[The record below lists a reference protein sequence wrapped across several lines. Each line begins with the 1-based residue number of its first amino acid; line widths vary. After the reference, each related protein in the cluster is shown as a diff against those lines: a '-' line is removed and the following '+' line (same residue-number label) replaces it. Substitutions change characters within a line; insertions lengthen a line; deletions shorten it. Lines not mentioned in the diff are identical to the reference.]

1 MANVYA
7 LVMVLGVLDGDSFKA
22 RVEVWP
28 GQHVTTTVRL
38 AGVDA
43 QELRGKC
50 ENETR
55 AAKAAQLRLAELLT
69 DGKVT
74 LSHVKPDKY
83 ARRVDAMVYI
93 DGRDVGAVLM
103 AEGKARYYDG
113 RARGKWCP

>member
-1 MANVYA
+1 M
-7 LVMVLGVLDGDSFKA
+7 VMGVLDGDSFKA
-22 RVEVWP
+22 RIEVWP
-28 GQHVTTTVRL
+28 GQYVQTTVRL

-43 QELRGKC
+43 PELRGKC

-83 ARRVDAMVYI
+83 ASRVDAMVYI